1 MKVAQPAKRV
11 AINQK
16 GKKLQGCEP
25 PKRESEGR
33 KERRD
38 RKKGERREETER
50 REKGEKRQKEGR
62 KERKVCLCVSVCACG
77 GWGSL
82 ALSIHQSANAGAHG
96 QSKDGQLRPK
106 HKVTARKVSDK
117 STALFV
123 CYVLCVVLRKREGK
137 RERNATRRRRRRR
150 RRRRKRKSVVGG

>member
-62 KERKVCLCVSVCACG
+62 TERRDRKKGERKERCVCVCLCVLAGDGVR
-77 GWGSL
+77 SL
-82 ALSIHQSANAGAHG
+82 YLSINLQTQGLMANP
-96 QSKDGQLRPK
+96 R
-106 HKVTARKVSDK
+106 TANCDLSIK
-117 STALFV
+117 
-123 CYVLCVVLRKREGK
+123 
-137 RERNATRRRRRRR
+137 
-150 RRRRKRKSVVGG
+150 